1 MKLQKFNWFNITFI
15 LFTTLVGV
23 IGAPIYITRHG
34 LAIDEIVLFIFF
46 AFATGFAITVGYHR
60 LFAHSTY
67 TASGPIQFLL
77 IFFGSAAFE
86 QSALA
91 WSSQHRDHHQFV
103 DTERD
108 PYNITK
114 GFFWAHMGW
123 LIFGKY
129 QFYYTNVDDLIRNR
143 LVMNQAKYYAPWAV
157 MAGVI
162 TPVLIGNFWGH
173 ALSAF
178 ILSVCLRV
186 TLVYHS
192 TWCINSVCHTFGNR
206 TYDLQ
211 GTARDHWLVAFLT
224 FGEGYHNFHH
234 RFPSDYRNGVKW
246 YHVDPSKWI
255 IVLWE
260 KMGLVWDVMRVPED
274 RITRARTLVLKNS
287 ESLEKQAAVAGAA

>member
-15 LFTTLVGV
+15 SFTTLVAV
-23 IGAPIYITRHG
+23 IGAPIYILRQG
-34 LAIDEIVLFIFF
+34 LAIDEIVLFTVF
-46 AFATGFAITVGYHR
+46 ALGTGLGITVGYHR
-60 LFAHSTY
+60 LFAHATY
-67 TASGPIQFLL
+67 TASRPIQFLL
-77 IFFGSAAFE
+77 LFFGAAAFE

-108 PYNITK
+108 PYNIKK

-123 LIFGKY
+123 LIWGKY
-129 QFYYTNVDDLIRNR
+129 QFYYTNVEDLIRNR
-143 LVMNQAKYYAPWAV
+143 LVMNQAKYYPLWALA
-157 MAGVI
+157 AGVV
-162 TPVLIGNFWGH
+162 TPVLIGSLWGH
-173 ALSAF
+173 ALSGF

-255 IVLWE
+255 IALWE
-260 KMGLVWDVMRVPED
+260 KLGLVSDVMRVPED
-274 RITRARTLVLKNS
+274 RITRARMMVLKNS
-287 ESLEKQAAVAGAA
+287 ASSEKITAGAV